1 MTREDRVDAVFAAL
15 GDPTRREVIR
25 LLSEGP
31 STATELSSDLPVS
44 RQAVAKHLAA
54 LDEAGLVS
62 AERSGREVRYHLTP
76 GPMADAASWLGD
88 VGARWDRRL
97 EALRR
102 HLDDRR

>member
-54 LDEAGLVS
+54 LDEAGLVGS
-62 AERSGREVRYHLTP
+62 ERSGREVRYHLTP
-76 GPMADAASWLGD
+76 GPMAEAASWLGD

>member
-1 MTREDRVDAVFAAL
+1 VTREDRVDAVFAAL

-62 AERSGREVRYHLTP
+62 AERSGREVRYRLTP

-102 HLDDRR
+102 HLDARR

>member
-54 LDEAGLVS
+54 LDDAGLVS
-62 AERSGREVRYHLTP
+62 AERTGREVRYHLTP

-88 VGARWDRRL
+88 VGARWDDRL

-102 HLDDRR
+102 HLDGRR